1 MGIEVDFS
9 LPAARVIRSLEQAI
23 EWRGK
28 PAALRCDNGPEY
40 VSETLVEWANKQ
52 QITLLYIQPGKPT
65 QNAYIE
71 RFNRTA
77 RHEWLDL
84 HRFDSLDQA
93 RQLATQ
99 WIWEYN
105 NVRPNTAI
113 GGVPPRRLMM
123 AA

>member
-1 MGIEVDFS
+1 M
-9 LPAARVIRSLEQAI
+9 IRSLEQVF

-28 PAALRCDNGPEY
+28 PAALRCDNGPKY

-52 QITLLYIQPGKPT
+52 QITLLYIQPGTPT

-71 RFNRTA
+71 RFNRA
-77 RHEWLDL
+77 AMHEWLDL

-105 NVRPNTAI
+105 NVRPNTAV
-113 GGVPPRRLMM
+113 GGGTPRRLRT